1 MKWRIILCTY
11 IYILEVIDVAVVVA
25 LEETGSIFFVGGCLF
40 RTSCCRTYRGVDVTQ
55 YLACPSASH
64 SGNQFYPRL
73 QNRDS
78 TKTTKTAPNSSR
90 RQNALDH
97 PAAGLPSLSSKYIAI
112 ILSTRN
118 TETMSSA
125 STATDDTTATTPTT
139 IHRQGVTLPLL
150 TDDVTSWYQSSLVT
164 VQQMTKAGL
173 QLLLQTS
180 YTMQQLVQQN
190 QTKKKTKKNSDTALL
205 TALSQQVVG
214 TIFYEASTRTSCSFQ
229 TAALR
234 LSGSYI
240 HIDGMGNTS
249 TGKKGETLYDTIRCI
264 QCYTDA
270 IVLRH
275 PVTGSIYTILQQ
287 QQQQQ
292 NQRAHSVSPAKPII
306 NAGDGIGEH
315 PTQALLDVYTMY
327 TEYIIH
333 RCQRQVPATFIVVM
347 LGDLKHGRT
356 VHSLIQL
363 LMSST
368 RDILYTDQLIIR
380 CCAPNDSLQLPAD
393 IITSSITGSTES
405 SNMIE
410 LEYYTDP
417 LLACRDAHVL
427 YVTRIQRER
436 FSSDDD
442 YNTVKVRF

>member
-1 MKWRIILCTY
+1 
-11 IYILEVIDVAVVVA
+11 
-25 LEETGSIFFVGGCLF
+25 
-40 RTSCCRTYRGVDVTQ
+40 
-55 YLACPSASH
+55 
-64 SGNQFYPRL
+64 
-73 QNRDS
+73 
-78 TKTTKTAPNSSR
+78 
-90 RQNALDH
+90 
-97 PAAGLPSLSSKYIAI
+97 
-112 ILSTRN
+112 
-118 TETMSSA
+118 MSSA
-125 STATDDTTATTPTT
+125 CTATDDTTATTPTT

-150 TDDVTSWYQSSLVT
+150 TDDVTTWYQSSLVT
-164 VQQMTKAGL
+164 VQQMTKPGL

-190 QTKKKTKKNSDTALL
+190 QTMTTKKKKKTKNSDTVML
-205 TALSQQVVG
+205 TALSQRVVG

-229 TAALR
+229 TATLR

-275 PVTGSIYTILQQ
+275 PVAGSIYTILQQ
-287 QQQQQ
+287 QQQNQQ
-292 NQRAHSVSPAKPII
+292 SHSVIPAKPII

-333 RCQRQVPATFIVVM
+333 RCQSQVPSTFVVVM

-393 IITSSITGSTES
+393 IITSTIPGSTES
-405 SNMIE
+405 SNRIQ

-442 YNTVKVRF
+442 YNTVKVRFLCVSFFFVAGGELTDVVSHVLNWTSHHLYMTNTALTNEVSIFLFFFGSYLVRDPTS